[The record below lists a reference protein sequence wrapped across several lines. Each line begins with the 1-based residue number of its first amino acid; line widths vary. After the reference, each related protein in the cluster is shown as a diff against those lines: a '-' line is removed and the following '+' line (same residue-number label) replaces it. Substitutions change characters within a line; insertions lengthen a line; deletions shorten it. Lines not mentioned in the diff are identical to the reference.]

1 MKMMGRITTIIAVS
15 LALNSNLNDADV
27 PNRLFEFIQYN
38 TRWLEPFYQQLL
50 FRKDLYAAL

>member
-27 PNRLFEFIQYN
+27 PNCLFEFIQYN
-38 TRWLEPFYQQLL
+38 TRWLEPFYQQLS
-50 FRKDLYAAL
+50 FRKDPYAAL

>member
-1 MKMMGRITTIIAVS
+1 MGRITTIIAVS

-38 TRWLEPFYQQLL
+38 TRWLEPFYQQLS
-50 FRKDLYAAL
+50 FRKDPYAAL

>member
-38 TRWLEPFYQQLL
+38 TRWLEPFYQQLS
-50 FRKDLYAAL
+50 FRKDPHAAL

>member
-15 LALNSNLNDADV
+15 LALNSDLIDADV

-38 TRWLEPFYQQLL
+38 TRWLEPFYQQLS
-50 FRKDLYAAL
+50 FRKDPYAAL